1 MLWNQNNASIT
12 FLKYVRKLL
21 IQLNQI
27 TAGTNGMGQ
36 AQSQSVP
43 IDCSR
48 CFRDRYQDQGL
59 LYGSQSPERLTT
71 PDQSALRPGHRF

>member
-1 MLWNQNNASIT
+1 
-12 FLKYVRKLL
+12 
-21 IQLNQI
+21 
-27 TAGTNGMGQ
+27 MGQ